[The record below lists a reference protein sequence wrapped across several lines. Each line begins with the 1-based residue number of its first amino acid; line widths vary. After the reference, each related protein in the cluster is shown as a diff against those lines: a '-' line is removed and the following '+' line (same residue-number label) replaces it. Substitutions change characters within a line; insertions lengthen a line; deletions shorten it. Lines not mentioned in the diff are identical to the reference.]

1 MAESAKQIRDVINY
15 IKVFK
20 NALAVIHIDDQIIDS
35 PLLPSLIHDIALI
48 HQAGLKVIVAP
59 GARKQIS
66 QILDGAKIE
75 WKIQNGSRVAPESA
89 MPLIKTAA
97 FDVANTIMNH
107 LSGENRTAV
116 IGNWVKARGKGVLA
130 GTDYGTAGQID
141 KLKID
146 AIRQTLDDGF
156 IPIFP
161 CIGWNDLGK
170 PYNISSAELAQQIA
184 AGLGAQK
191 LFYILPGPKI
201 SKEEFSLPDS
211 VHLNEDGNIPAMNL
225 SEAEEILRL
234 NEAASND
241 CGTEASP
248 KSAASADCGLEKN
261 CGAEERRAQILSL
274 LRLAMDA
281 CKQGVERVHILDGNV
296 DGILPC
302 EIFSGIG
309 SGTMVYNKGYGDLRP
324 MAAQDI
330 PSVLSLMN
338 PFVQKGILLE
348 RNAESLKGELDNY
361 IVYNVDGGIHAC
373 AALKVYQESGASS
386 QAEIC
391 AVAVD
396 PAYGNM
402 GVGPKLINC
411 LLDKARAQKIKSVFV
426 MTTQTADFF
435 EKLGFA
441 PDSIDSI
448 SPERKK
454 LWNPERGSKVYRKVL

>member
-1 MAESAKQIRDVINY
+1 MMENLSESAKQIRDVINY
-15 IKVFK
+15 IKIFK
-20 NALAVIHIDDQIIDS
+20 DALAVIHIDDQIIDS
-35 PLLPSLIHDIALI
+35 ALLPSLIHDIALI

-66 QILDGAKIE
+66 EILDGAKIE

-107 LSGENRTAV
+107 LAGENRTAV
-116 IGNWVKARGKGVLA
+116 IGNWVKARAKGVLD
-130 GTDYGTAGQID
+130 GTDYGTAGEID

-146 AIRQTLDDGF
+146 VIKQTLDDGF

-184 AGLGAQK
+184 CGLKAQK
-191 LFYILPGPKI
+191 LFYILPDPKI
-201 SKEEFSLPDS
+201 SKQEFSLPDT
-211 VHLNEDGNIPAMNL
+211 VHLSDDGNIPAMNL
-225 SEAEEILRL
+225 AEAEEILRM
-234 NEAASND
+234 NETA
-241 CGTEASP
+241 ASP
-248 KSAASADCGLEKN
+248 KSAASKN
-261 CGAEERRAQILSL
+261 EHRAQILSL
-274 LRLAMDA
+274 LSLAKDA
-281 CKQGVERVHILDGNV
+281 CKKGVDRVHILNGKV

-309 SGTMVYNKGYGDLRP
+309 SGTMVYNNGYGDLRA
-324 MAAQDI
+324 MQSQDI

-348 RNAESLKGELDNY
+348 RTAKQLKADLDNY
-361 IVYNVDGGIHAC
+361 IVYNVDEGIHAC
-373 AALKVYQESGASS
+373 AALKVYQESGALS

-402 GVGPKLINC
+402 GVGPKIVNY

-448 SPERKK
+448 PAERKK
-454 LWNPERGSKVYRKVL
+454 LWNPERGSKVYRISL

>member
-1 MAESAKQIRDVINY
+1 MENLSESAKQIRDVINY
-15 IKVFK
+15 IKIFK
-20 NALAVIHIDDQIIDS
+20 DALAVIHIDDQIIDS
-35 PLLPSLIHDIALI
+35 GLLPSLIHDIALI

-66 QILDGAKIE
+66 EILDGAKIE

-107 LSGENRTAV
+107 FAGENRTAV
-116 IGNWVKARGKGVLA
+116 IGNWVKARAKGVLD
-130 GTDYGTAGQID
+130 GTDYGTAGEID

-146 AIRQTLDDGF
+146 VIKQTLDDGF

-184 AGLGAQK
+184 CGLKAQK
-191 LFYILPGPKI
+191 LFYILPDPKI
-201 SKEEFSLPDS
+201 SKQEFSLPDT
-211 VHLNEDGNIPAMNL
+211 VHLSDDGNIPAMNL
-225 SEAEEILRL
+225 AETEEMLRMNGTEA
-234 NEAASND
+234 ND
-241 CGTEASP
+241 CGANEH
-248 KSAASADCGLEKN
+248 
-261 CGAEERRAQILSL
+261 RAQILSL
-274 LRLAMDA
+274 LDLAKDA
-281 CKQGVERVHILDGNV
+281 CKKGVARVHILNGKI

-309 SGTMVYNKGYGDLRP
+309 SGTMVYNNGYGDLRA
-324 MAAQDI
+324 MQSQDI

-348 RNAESLKGELDNY
+348 RTAKQLKADLDNY
-361 IVYNVDGGIHAC
+361 IVYNVDEGIHAC
-373 AALKVYQESGASS
+373 AALKVYQESGATK

-396 PAYGNM
+396 PSYGNM
-402 GVGPKLINC
+402 GVGPKLINY
-411 LLDKARAQKIKSVFV
+411 LLDKARAKGVKSVFV

-448 SPERKK
+448 PPERKK
-454 LWNPERGSKVYRKVL
+454 LWNPERGSKAYRKVL

>member
-1 MAESAKQIRDVINY
+1 MENLSESARRIRDVINY

-20 NALAVIHIDDQIIDS
+20 DALAVIHIDDQIIDS
-35 PLLPSLIHDIALI
+35 SILPSLIHDIALI

-59 GARKQIS
+59 GARKQINK
-66 QILDGAKIE
+66 ILDDAKIE
-75 WKIQNGSRVAPESA
+75 WKMQNGSRVAPESA

-97 FDVANTIMNH
+97 LDVANTIMNH
-107 LSGENRTAV
+107 LAGENRTAV
-116 IGNWVKARGKGVLA
+116 IGNWVKARGKGVVD
-130 GTDYGTAGQID
+130 GVDYGTAGEID

-146 AIRQTLDDGF
+146 VIKKTLDDGF

-170 PYNISSAELAQQIA
+170 PYNISSAQLAEQIA
-184 AGLGAQK
+184 SRLSAQK
-191 LFYILPGPKI
+191 LFYILPEPK
-201 SKEEFSLPDS
+201 FSRDDFALPDT
-211 VHLNEDGNIPAMNL
+211 VHLSDEGNIPAMNL
-225 SEAEEILRL
+225 AEAEEVLRMNSGTDA
-234 NEAASND
+234 NEH
-241 CGTEASP
+241 
-248 KSAASADCGLEKN
+248 
-261 CGAEERRAQILSL
+261 RAQILSL
-274 LRLAMDA
+274 LRLAKDA
-281 CKQGVERVHILDGNV
+281 CKKGVARVHILDGNL

-309 SGTMVYNKGYGDLRP
+309 SGTMVYNNGYGDLRA
-324 MAAQDI
+324 MQSEDI

-348 RNAESLKGELDNY
+348 RTEKQLRAELDNY

-373 AALKVYQESGASS
+373 AALKVYQESGAPS

-396 PAYGNM
+396 PSYGNM

-411 LLDKARAQKIKSVFV
+411 LLDKARAKGVKSVFV

-448 SPERKK
+448 PAERKA
-454 LWNPERGSKVYRKVL
+454 LWSPERGSKVYRVKL

>member
-1 MAESAKQIRDVINY
+1 MENLSESAKQIRDVINY
-15 IKVFK
+15 IKIFK

-35 PLLPSLIHDIALI
+35 GLLPSLIHDIALI

-66 QILDGAKIE
+66 EILDGAKIE
-75 WKIQNGSRVAPESA
+75 WKIQKGSRVAPESA

-107 LSGENRTAV
+107 LAGENRTAV
-116 IGNWVKARGKGVLA
+116 IGNWVKARAKGVLD
-130 GTDYGTAGQID
+130 GTDYGTAGEID

-146 AIRQTLDDGF
+146 VIKQTLDDGF

-184 AGLGAQK
+184 CGLKAQK
-191 LFYILPGPKI
+191 LFYILPDPKI
-201 SKEEFSLPDS
+201 SKNEFSLPDS
-211 VHLNEDGNIPAMNL
+211 VHLNGDGNIPAMNL
-225 SEAEEILRL
+225 AEAEEILRM
-234 NEAASND
+234 NGD
-241 CGTEASP
+241 CKTEAS
-248 KSAASADCGLEKN
+248 EH
-261 CGAEERRAQILSL
+261 RAQILSL
-274 LRLAMDA
+274 LRLAKDA
-281 CKQGVERVHILDGNV
+281 CKKGVDRVHILNGNV

-309 SGTMVYNKGYGDLRP
+309 SGTMVYNNGYGDLRAMQP
-324 MAAQDI
+324 QDI

-348 RNAESLKGELDNY
+348 RTAKQLKADLDSY
-361 IVYNVDGGIHAC
+361 IVYNVDEGIHAC

-402 GVGPKLINC
+402 GVGPKIVNY
-411 LLDKARAQKIKSVFV
+411 LLDKARAKKIKSVFV

-435 EKLGFA
+435 EKLGFK
-441 PDSIDSI
+441 PDSIDLI
-448 SPERKK
+448 PPERKK
-454 LWNPERGSKVYRKVL
+454 LWNPERGSKAYRIKL

>member
-1 MAESAKQIRDVINY
+1 MENLSESAKQIRDVINY
-15 IKVFK
+15 IKIFK
-20 NALAVIHIDDQIIDS
+20 DALAVIHIDDQIIDS
-35 PLLPSLIHDIALI
+35 ALLPSLIHDIALI

-66 QILDGAKIE
+66 EILDGAKIE

-107 LSGENRTAV
+107 LAGENRTAV
-116 IGNWVKARGKGVLA
+116 IGNWVKARAKGVLD
-130 GTDYGTAGQID
+130 GTDYGTAGEID

-146 AIRQTLDDGF
+146 VIKQTLDDGF

-184 AGLGAQK
+184 CGLKAQK
-191 LFYILPGPKI
+191 LFYILPDPKI
-201 SKEEFSLPDS
+201 SKNEFSLPDT
-211 VHLNEDGNIPAMNL
+211 VHLSDDGNIPAMNL
-225 SEAEEILRL
+225 AEAEEMLRM
-234 NEAASND
+234 NGVD
-241 CGTEASP
+241 CGGTAASP
-248 KSAASADCGLEKN
+248 KSAAPKN
-261 CGAEERRAQILSL
+261 EHRAQILSL
-274 LRLAMDA
+274 LSLAKDA
-281 CKQGVERVHILDGNV
+281 CKKGVARVHILNGKV

-309 SGTMVYNKGYGDLRP
+309 SGTMVYNNGYGDLRA
-324 MAAQDI
+324 MQSQDI

-348 RNAESLKGELDNY
+348 RTAKQLKADLDNY
-361 IVYNVDGGIHAC
+361 IVYNVDEGIHAC
-373 AALKVYQESGASS
+373 AALKVYQESGASA

-402 GVGPKLINC
+402 GVGPKLINY
-411 LLDKARAQKIKSVFV
+411 LLDKARAKGVKSVFV

-448 SPERKK
+448 PAERKK
-454 LWNPERGSKVYRKVL
+454 LWNPERGSKVYRISL

>member
-1 MAESAKQIRDVINY
+1 MENLSESAKQIRDVINY
-15 IKVFK
+15 IKIFK
-20 NALAVIHIDDQIIDS
+20 DALAVIHIDDQIIDS
-35 PLLPSLIHDIALI
+35 GLLPSLIHDIALI

-66 QILDGAKIE
+66 EILDGAKIE
-75 WKIQNGSRVAPESA
+75 WKIQKGSRVAPESA

-107 LSGENRTAV
+107 LAGENRTAV
-116 IGNWVKARGKGVLA
+116 IGNWVKARAKGVLD
-130 GTDYGTAGQID
+130 GTDYGTAGEID

-146 AIRQTLDDGF
+146 VIKQTLDDGF

-184 AGLGAQK
+184 CGLKAQK
-191 LFYILPGPKI
+191 LFYILPDPKI
-201 SKEEFSLPDS
+201 SKNEFSLPDS
-211 VHLNEDGNIPAMNL
+211 VHLSGEGNIPAMNL
-225 SEAEEILRL
+225 AEAEEILRM
-234 NEAASND
+234 NGD
-241 CGTEASP
+241 CGTEAN
-248 KSAASADCGLEKN
+248 EH
-261 CGAEERRAQILSL
+261 RAQILSL
-274 LRLAMDA
+274 LRLAKDA
-281 CKQGVERVHILDGNV
+281 CKKGVARVHILNGKV

-309 SGTMVYNKGYGDLRP
+309 SGTMVYNNGYGDLRAMQP
-324 MAAQDI
+324 QDI

-348 RNAESLKGELDNY
+348 RTAKQLKADLDNY
-361 IVYNVDGGIHAC
+361 IVYNVDEGIHAC

-402 GVGPKLINC
+402 GVGPKIVNY
-411 LLDKARAQKIKSVFV
+411 LLDKARAKGVKSVFV

-435 EKLGFA
+435 EKFGFA

-448 SPERKK
+448 PPERKK

>member
-1 MAESAKQIRDVINY
+1 MENLSESAKQIRDVINY
-15 IKVFK
+15 IKIFK
-20 NALAVIHIDDQIIDS
+20 DALAVIHIDDQIIDS

-66 QILDGAKIE
+66 EILDGAKIE

-107 LSGENRTAV
+107 LAGENRTAV
-116 IGNWVKARGKGVLA
+116 IGNWVKARAKGVLD
-130 GTDYGTAGQID
+130 GTDYGTAGEID

-146 AIRQTLDDGF
+146 VIKQTLDDGF

-184 AGLGAQK
+184 CGLKAQK
-191 LFYILPGPKI
+191 LFYILPDPKI
-201 SKEEFSLPDS
+201 SKNEFSLPDT
-211 VHLNEDGNIPAMNL
+211 VHLSDDGNIPAMNL
-225 SEAEEILRL
+225 AEAEEILRM
-234 NEAASND
+234 NGD
-241 CGTEASP
+241 CGTEAN
-248 KSAASADCGLEKN
+248 EH
-261 CGAEERRAQILSL
+261 RAQILSL
-274 LRLAMDA
+274 LSLAKDA
-281 CKQGVERVHILDGNV
+281 CKKGVARVHILNGKV

-309 SGTMVYNKGYGDLRP
+309 SGTMVYNNGYGDLRAMQP
-324 MAAQDI
+324 QDI

-348 RNAESLKGELDNY
+348 RTAKQLKADLDSY
-361 IVYNVDGGIHAC
+361 IVYNVDEGIHAC
-373 AALKVYQESGASS
+373 AALKVYQESGASA

-402 GVGPKLINC
+402 GVGPKIVNY

-448 SPERKK
+448 PSERKK
-454 LWNPERGSKVYRKVL
+454 LWNPERGSKVYRRAL

>member
-1 MAESAKQIRDVINY
+1 MENLSESAKQIRDVINY
-15 IKVFK
+15 IKIFK
-20 NALAVIHIDDQIIDS
+20 DALAVIHIDDQIIDS
-35 PLLPSLIHDIALI
+35 ALLPSLIHDIALI

-66 QILDGAKIE
+66 EILDGAKIE

-107 LSGENRTAV
+107 FAGENRTAV
-116 IGNWVKARGKGVLA
+116 IGNWVKARAKGVLD
-130 GTDYGTAGQID
+130 GTDYGTAGEID

-146 AIRQTLDDGF
+146 VIKQTLDDGF

-184 AGLGAQK
+184 CGLKAQK
-191 LFYILPGPKI
+191 LFYILPDPKI
-201 SKEEFSLPDS
+201 SKQEFSLPDT
-211 VHLNEDGNIPAMNL
+211 VHLSDDGNIPAMNL
-225 SEAEEILRL
+225 AEAEEMLRM
-234 NEAASND
+234 NGID
-241 CGTEASP
+241 CCGT
-248 KSAASADCGLEKN
+248 AANEH
-261 CGAEERRAQILSL
+261 RAQILSL
-274 LRLAMDA
+274 LSLAKDA
-281 CKQGVERVHILDGNV
+281 CKKGVDRVHILNGNV

-309 SGTMVYNKGYGDLRP
+309 SGTMVYNNGYGDLRA
-324 MAAQDI
+324 MQSQDI

-348 RNAESLKGELDNY
+348 RTAKQLKADLDNY
-361 IVYNVDGGIHAC
+361 IVYNVDEGIHAC
-373 AALKVYQESGASS
+373 AALKVYQESGASA

-402 GVGPKLINC
+402 GVGPKIVNY
-411 LLDKARAQKIKSVFV
+411 LLDKARAKGVKSVFV

-448 SPERKK
+448 PPERKK
-454 LWNPERGSKVYRKVL
+454 LWNPERGSKVYRKSLQA

>member
-1 MAESAKQIRDVINY
+1 MENLSESAKQIRDVINY
-15 IKVFK
+15 IKIFK
-20 NALAVIHIDDQIIDS
+20 DALAVIHIDDQIIDS
-35 PLLPSLIHDIALI
+35 ALLPSLIHDIALI

-66 QILDGAKIE
+66 EILDGAKIE
-75 WKIQNGSRVAPESA
+75 WKIQKGSRVAPEAA

-107 LSGENRTAV
+107 LAGENRTAV
-116 IGNWVKARGKGVLA
+116 IGNWVKARAKGVLD
-130 GTDYGTAGQID
+130 GTDYGTAGEID

-146 AIRQTLDDGF
+146 VIKQTLDDGF

-184 AGLGAQK
+184 CGLKAQK
-191 LFYILPGPKI
+191 LFYILPDPKI
-201 SKEEFSLPDS
+201 SKNEFSLPDS
-211 VHLNEDGNIPAMNL
+211 VHLSDDGNIPAMNL
-225 SEAEEILRL
+225 AEAEEILRMNCDCKTDA
-234 NEAASND
+234 NEH
-241 CGTEASP
+241 
-248 KSAASADCGLEKN
+248 
-261 CGAEERRAQILSL
+261 RAQILSL
-274 LRLAMDA
+274 LRLAKDA
-281 CKQGVERVHILDGNV
+281 CKKGVDRVHILNGNV

-309 SGTMVYNKGYGDLRP
+309 SGTMVYNNGYGDLRAMQP
-324 MAAQDI
+324 QDI

-348 RNAESLKGELDNY
+348 RTAKQLKADLDSY
-361 IVYNVDGGIHAC
+361 IVYNVDEGIHAC

-402 GVGPKLINC
+402 GVGPKIVNY
-411 LLDKARAQKIKSVFV
+411 LLDKARVQKIKSVFV

-448 SPERKK
+448 PPERKK
-454 LWNPERGSKVYRKVL
+454 LWNPERGSKAYRKVL

>member
-1 MAESAKQIRDVINY
+1 MENLSESAKQIRDVINY
-15 IKVFK
+15 IKIFK
-20 NALAVIHIDDQIIDS
+20 DALAVIHIDDQIIDS
-35 PLLPSLIHDIALI
+35 ALLPSLIHDIALI

-66 QILDGAKIE
+66 EILDGAKIE

-107 LSGENRTAV
+107 FAGENRTAV
-116 IGNWVKARGKGVLA
+116 IGNWVKARAKGVLD
-130 GTDYGTAGQID
+130 GTDYGTAGEID

-146 AIRQTLDDGF
+146 VIKQTLDDGF

-184 AGLGAQK
+184 CGLKAQK
-191 LFYILPGPKI
+191 LFYILPDPKI
-201 SKEEFSLPDS
+201 SKQEFSLPDT
-211 VHLNEDGNIPAMNL
+211 VHLSDDGNIPAMNL
-225 SEAEEILRL
+225 AEAEEMLRM
-234 NEAASND
+234 NGID
-241 CGTEASP
+241 CCGT
-248 KSAASADCGLEKN
+248 AANEH
-261 CGAEERRAQILSL
+261 RAQILSL
-274 LRLAMDA
+274 LSLAKDA
-281 CKQGVERVHILDGNV
+281 CKKGVDRVHILNGNV

-309 SGTMVYNKGYGDLRP
+309 SGTMVYNNGYGDLRA
-324 MAAQDI
+324 MQSQDI

-348 RNAESLKGELDNY
+348 RTAKQLKADLDNY
-361 IVYNVDGGIHAC
+361 IVYNVDEGIHAC
-373 AALKVYQESGASS
+373 AALKVYQESGASA

-402 GVGPKLINC
+402 GVGPKLINY
-411 LLDKARAQKIKSVFV
+411 LLDKACAKGVKSVFV

-448 SPERKK
+448 PPERKK
-454 LWNPERGSKVYRKVL
+454 LWNPERGSKVYRISL

>member
-1 MAESAKQIRDVINY
+1 MMENLSESAKQIRDVINY
-15 IKVFK
+15 IKIFK
-20 NALAVIHIDDQIIDS
+20 DALAVIHIDDQIIDS

-66 QILDGAKIE
+66 EILDGAKIE

-107 LSGENRTAV
+107 LAGENRTAV
-116 IGNWVKARGKGVLA
+116 IGNWVKARAKGVLD
-130 GTDYGTAGQID
+130 GTDYGTAGEID

-146 AIRQTLDDGF
+146 VIKQTLDDGF

-184 AGLGAQK
+184 CGLKAQK
-191 LFYILPGPKI
+191 LFYILPDPKI
-201 SKEEFSLPDS
+201 SKQEFSLPDT
-211 VHLNEDGNIPAMNL
+211 VHLSDDGNIPAMNL
-225 SEAEEILRL
+225 AEAEEILRM
-234 NEAASND
+234 NGVD
-241 CGTEASP
+241 CGGTAASP
-248 KSAASADCGLEKN
+248 KSAAPKN
-261 CGAEERRAQILSL
+261 EHRAQILSL
-274 LRLAMDA
+274 LSLAKDA
-281 CKQGVERVHILDGNV
+281 CKKGVARVHILNGKV

-309 SGTMVYNKGYGDLRP
+309 SGTMVYNNGYGDLRA
-324 MAAQDI
+324 MQSQDI

-348 RNAESLKGELDNY
+348 RTAKQLKADLASY
-361 IVYNVDGGIHAC
+361 IVYNVDEGIHAC

-386 QAEIC
+386 EATQAEIC

-402 GVGPKLINC
+402 GVGPKLINY
-411 LLDKARAQKIKSVFV
+411 LLDKARAKGVKSVFV

-448 SPERKK
+448 PPERKK
-454 LWNPERGSKVYRKVL
+454 LWNPERGSKVYRISL

>member
-130 GTDYGTAGQID
+130 GIDYGTAGQID

-201 SKEEFSLPDS
+201 SKEEFLLPES
-211 VHLNEDGNIPAMNL
+211 VHLNGDGNIPAMNL

-241 CGTEASP
+241 CGTEAS
-248 KSAASADCGLEKN
+248 EH
-261 CGAEERRAQILSL
+261 RAQILSL
-274 LRLAMDA
+274 LRLAKDA
-281 CKQGVERVHILDGNV
+281 CKKGVERVHILNGKV

-348 RNAESLKGELDNY
+348 RNAESLKAELDNY

-448 SPERKK
+448 PRERKK

>member
-1 MAESAKQIRDVINY
+1 MENLSESAKQIRDVINY
-15 IKVFK
+15 IKIFK
-20 NALAVIHIDDQIIDS
+20 DALAVIHIDDQIIDS

-66 QILDGAKIE
+66 EILDGAKIE

-107 LSGENRTAV
+107 FAGENRTAV
-116 IGNWVKARGKGVLA
+116 IGNWVKARAKGVLD
-130 GTDYGTAGQID
+130 GTDYGTAGEID

-146 AIRQTLDDGF
+146 VIKQTLDDGF

-184 AGLGAQK
+184 CGLKAQK
-191 LFYILPGPKI
+191 LFYILPDPKI
-201 SKEEFSLPDS
+201 SKQEFSLPDT
-211 VHLNEDGNIPAMNL
+211 VHLSDDGNIPAMNL
-225 SEAEEILRL
+225 AEAEEMLRM
-234 NEAASND
+234 NGVD
-241 CGTEASP
+241 CGGTAASP
-248 KSAASADCGLEKN
+248 KSAAPKN
-261 CGAEERRAQILSL
+261 EHRAQILSL
-274 LRLAMDA
+274 LRLAKDA
-281 CKQGVERVHILDGNV
+281 CKKGVDRVHILNGNV

-309 SGTMVYNKGYGDLRP
+309 SGTMVYNNGYGDLRA
-324 MAAQDI
+324 MQSQDI

-348 RNAESLKGELDNY
+348 RTAKQLKADLDNY
-361 IVYNVDGGIHAC
+361 IVYNVDEGIHAC
-373 AALKVYQESGASS
+373 AALKVYQESGASA

-402 GVGPKLINC
+402 GVGPKLINY
-411 LLDKARAQKIKSVFV
+411 LLDKARAKCVKSVFV

-448 SPERKK
+448 PPERKK
-454 LWNPERGSKVYRKVL
+454 LWNPERGSKVYRISL

>member
-1 MAESAKQIRDVINY
+1 MENLSESAKQIRDVINY
-15 IKVFK
+15 IKIFK
-20 NALAVIHIDDQIIDS
+20 DALAVIHIDDQIIDS

-66 QILDGAKIE
+66 EILDGAKIE

-97 FDVANTIMNH
+97 FDVANTIMH
-107 LSGENRTAV
+107 HFAGENRTAV
-116 IGNWVKARGKGVLA
+116 IGNWVKARAQGVLD
-130 GTDYGTAGQID
+130 GTDYGTAGEID
-141 KLKID
+141 KLKIEV
-146 AIRQTLDDGF
+146 IKQTLDDGF

-184 AGLGAQK
+184 CGLKAQK
-191 LFYILPGPKI
+191 LFYILPDPKI
-201 SKEEFSLPDS
+201 SKQEFSLPDT
-211 VHLNEDGNIPAMNL
+211 VHLSDDGNIPAMNL
-225 SEAEEILRL
+225 AEAEEMLRM
-234 NEAASND
+234 NGVD
-241 CGTEASP
+241 CGGTAASP
-248 KSAASADCGLEKN
+248 KSAAPKN
-261 CGAEERRAQILSL
+261 EHRAQILSL
-274 LRLAMDA
+274 LSLAKDA
-281 CKQGVERVHILDGNV
+281 CKKGVARVHILNGKV

-309 SGTMVYNKGYGDLRP
+309 SGTMVYNNGYGDLRA
-324 MAAQDI
+324 MQSQDI

-348 RNAESLKGELDNY
+348 RTAKQLKADLDNY
-361 IVYNVDGGIHAC
+361 IVYNVDEGIHAC
-373 AALKVYQESGASS
+373 AALKVYQESGASA

-402 GVGPKLINC
+402 GVGPKLINY
-411 LLDKARAQKIKSVFV
+411 LLDKARAKGVKSVFV

-448 SPERKK
+448 PPERKK
-454 LWNPERGSKVYRKVL
+454 LWNPERGSKVYRISL

>member
-1 MAESAKQIRDVINY
+1 MENLAESAKQIRDVINY
-15 IKVFK
+15 IKIFK
-20 NALAVIHIDDQIIDS
+20 DALAVIHIDDQIIDS

-59 GARKQIS
+59 GARKQINE
-66 QILDGAKIE
+66 ILNGAKIE

-107 LSGENRTAV
+107 LAGENRTAV
-116 IGNWVKARGKGVLA
+116 IGNWVKARAKGVVGGL
-130 GTDYGTAGQID
+130 DYGTAGEID

-146 AIRQTLDDGF
+146 VIEQTLNDGF

-184 AGLGAQK
+184 CGLNAQK
-191 LFYILPGPKI
+191 LFYILPDPKI
-201 SKEEFSLPDS
+201 TKQEFSLPDT
-211 VHLNEDGNIPAMNL
+211 VHLSDDGNIPAMNL
-225 SEAEEILRL
+225 AEAEEILRM
-234 NEAASND
+234 NGY
-241 CGTEASP
+241 CGTEASA
-248 KSAASADCGLEKN
+248 K
-261 CGAEERRAQILSL
+261 GAVQANERRAQILSL
-274 LRLAMDA
+274 LRLAKDA
-281 CKQGVERVHILDGNV
+281 CKKGVARVHILNGNV

-309 SGTMVYNKGYGDLRP
+309 SGTMVYNNGYGDLRA
-324 MAAQDI
+324 MQSQDI

-348 RNAESLKGELDNY
+348 RAAKQLKADLDSY
-361 IVYNVDGGIHAC
+361 IVYNVDEGIHAC
-373 AALKVYQESGASS
+373 AALKVYQESGAPT

-402 GVGPKLINC
+402 GVGPKLINY

-448 SPERKK
+448 PAERKA
-454 LWNPERGSKVYRKVL
+454 LWSPERGSKVYRVKL

>member
-1 MAESAKQIRDVINY
+1 MENLSESAKQIRDVINY
-15 IKVFK
+15 IKIFK
-20 NALAVIHIDDQIIDS
+20 DALAVIHIDDQIIDS
-35 PLLPSLIHDIALI
+35 GLLPSLIHDIALI

-66 QILDGAKIE
+66 EILDGAKIE
-75 WKIQNGSRVAPESA
+75 WKIQKGSRVAPESA

-107 LSGENRTAV
+107 LAGENRTAV
-116 IGNWVKARGKGVLA
+116 IGNWVKARAKGVLD
-130 GTDYGTAGQID
+130 GTDYGTAGEID

-146 AIRQTLDDGF
+146 VIKQTLDDGF

-184 AGLGAQK
+184 CGLKAQK
-191 LFYILPGPKI
+191 LFYILPDPKI
-201 SKEEFSLPDS
+201 SKQEFSLPDT
-211 VHLNEDGNIPAMNL
+211 VHLSDDGNIPAMNL
-225 SEAEEILRL
+225 AEAEEILCM
-234 NEAASND
+234 NGD

-248 KSAASADCGLEKN
+248 KSAAPKN
-261 CGAEERRAQILSL
+261 EHRAQILSL
-274 LRLAMDA
+274 LSLAKDA
-281 CKQGVERVHILDGNV
+281 CKKGVARVHILNGKV

-309 SGTMVYNKGYGDLRP
+309 SGTMVYNNGYGDLRV
-324 MAAQDI
+324 MQSQDI

-348 RNAESLKGELDNY
+348 RTAKQLKADLDNY
-361 IVYNVDGGIHAC
+361 IVYNVDEGIHAC
-373 AALKVYQESGASS
+373 AALKVYQESGALV

-402 GVGPKLINC
+402 GVGPKLINY
-411 LLDKARAQKIKSVFV
+411 LLDKARAKGVKSVFV

-448 SPERKK
+448 PPERKK
-454 LWNPERGSKVYRKVL
+454 LWNPERGSKVYRISL

>member
-1 MAESAKQIRDVINY
+1 
-15 IKVFK
+15 
-20 NALAVIHIDDQIIDS
+20 
-35 PLLPSLIHDIALI
+35 
-48 HQAGLKVIVAP
+48 
-59 GARKQIS
+59 
-66 QILDGAKIE
+66 
-75 WKIQNGSRVAPESA
+75 

-107 LSGENRTAV
+107 LAGENRTAV
-116 IGNWVKARGKGVLA
+116 IGNWVKARAKGVLD
-130 GTDYGTAGQID
+130 GTDYGTAGEID

-146 AIRQTLDDGF
+146 VIKQTLDDGF

-184 AGLGAQK
+184 CGLKAQK
-191 LFYILPGPKI
+191 LFYILPDPKI
-201 SKEEFSLPDS
+201 SKNEFSLPDS
-211 VHLNEDGNIPAMNL
+211 VHLSGDGNIPAMNL
-225 SEAEEILRL
+225 AEAEEILRM
-234 NEAASND
+234 NGDCKTDAS
-241 CGTEASP
+241 EH
-248 KSAASADCGLEKN
+248 
-261 CGAEERRAQILSL
+261 RAQILSL
-274 LRLAMDA
+274 LRLAKDA
-281 CKQGVERVHILDGNV
+281 CKKGVDRVHILNGNV

-309 SGTMVYNKGYGDLRP
+309 SGTMVYNNGYGDLRAMQP
-324 MAAQDI
+324 QDI

-348 RNAESLKGELDNY
+348 RTAKQLKADLDSY
-361 IVYNVDGGIHAC
+361 IVYNVDEGIHAC

-386 QAEIC
+386 EATQAEIC

-402 GVGPKLINC
+402 GVGPKIVNY

-448 SPERKK
+448 PPERKK
-454 LWNPERGSKVYRKVL
+454 LWNPERGSKVYRMKF

>member
-1 MAESAKQIRDVINY
+1 MENLSESARRIRDVINY

-20 NALAVIHIDDQIIDS
+20 DALAVIHIDDQIIDS
-35 PLLPSLIHDIALI
+35 PILPSLIHDISLI

-59 GARKQIS
+59 GARKQINK
-66 QILDGAKIE
+66 ILDDAKIE

-97 FDVANTIMNH
+97 LDVANTIMNH
-107 LSGENRTAV
+107 LAGENRTAV
-116 IGNWVKARGKGVLA
+116 IGNWVKARGKGVVDGL
-130 GTDYGTAGQID
+130 DYGTAGEID

-146 AIRQTLDDGF
+146 VIKQTLDDGF

-170 PYNISSAELAQQIA
+170 PYNISSAQLAEQIA
-184 AGLGAQK
+184 SRLCAQK
-191 LFYILPGPKI
+191 LFYILPDPKI
-201 SKEEFSLPDS
+201 SRADFALPDT
-211 VHLNEDGNIPAMNL
+211 VHLSDDGNIPAMTL
-225 SEAEEILRL
+225 MEAQEILRL
-234 NEAASND
+234 NSAE
-241 CGTEASP
+241 GTNSQNQNVARLLP
-248 KSAASADCGLEKN
+248 LLE
-261 CGAEERRAQILSL
+261 
-274 LRLAMDA
+274 LAKTA
-281 CKQGVERVHILDGNV
+281 CKNGVQRVHILDGNL

-309 SGTMVYNKGYGDLRP
+309 SGTMVYNNGYGDLRA
-324 MAAQDI
+324 MQSEDI

-338 PFVQKGILLE
+338 PFVQKGILLARTE
-348 RNAESLKGELDNY
+348 KQLKAELDNY

-373 AALKVYQESGASS
+373 AALKVYQESGAQS

-396 PAYGNM
+396 PSYGNM
-402 GVGPKLINC
+402 GVGPKLINY
-411 LLDKARAQKIKSVFV
+411 LLDKARAQKIASVFV

-441 PDSIDSI
+441 PDSIESI
-448 SPERKK
+448 PAERKA
-454 LWNPERGSKVYRKVL
+454 LWSPERGSKVYRVKL

>member
-1 MAESAKQIRDVINY
+1 MKMMENLSESAKQIRDVINY
-15 IKVFK
+15 IKIFK
-20 NALAVIHIDDQIIDS
+20 DALAVIHIDDQIIDS

-66 QILDGAKIE
+66 EILDGAKIE

-107 LSGENRTAV
+107 LAGENRTAV
-116 IGNWVKARGKGVLA
+116 IGNWVKARAKGVLD
-130 GTDYGTAGQID
+130 GTDYGTAGEID

-146 AIRQTLDDGF
+146 VIKQTLDDGF

-184 AGLGAQK
+184 CGLKAQK
-191 LFYILPGPKI
+191 LFYILPDPKI
-201 SKEEFSLPDS
+201 SKQEFSLPDT
-211 VHLNEDGNIPAMNL
+211 VHLSDDGNIPAMNL
-225 SEAEEILRL
+225 AEAEEILRM
-234 NEAASND
+234 NGVD
-241 CGTEASP
+241 CGGTAASP
-248 KSAASADCGLEKN
+248 KSAAPKN
-261 CGAEERRAQILSL
+261 EHRAQILSL
-274 LRLAMDA
+274 LSLAKDA
-281 CKQGVERVHILDGNV
+281 CKKGVARVHILNGKV

-309 SGTMVYNKGYGDLRP
+309 SGTMVYNNGYGDLRA
-324 MAAQDI
+324 MQSQDI

-348 RNAESLKGELDNY
+348 RTAKQLKADLASY
-361 IVYNVDGGIHAC
+361 IVYNVDEGIHAC

-386 QAEIC
+386 EATQAEIC

-402 GVGPKLINC
+402 GVGPKLINY
-411 LLDKARAQKIKSVFV
+411 LLDKARAKGVKSVFV

-448 SPERKK
+448 PPERKK
-454 LWNPERGSKVYRKVL
+454 LWNPERGSKVYRISL

>member
-1 MAESAKQIRDVINY
+1 MENLSESAKQIRDVINY
-15 IKVFK
+15 IKIFK
-20 NALAVIHIDDQIIDS
+20 DALAVIHIDDQIIDS
-35 PLLPSLIHDIALI
+35 GLLPSLIHDIALI

-66 QILDGAKIE
+66 EILDGAKIE
-75 WKIQNGSRVAPESA
+75 WKIQKGSRVAPESA

-107 LSGENRTAV
+107 LAGENRTAV
-116 IGNWVKARGKGVLA
+116 IGNWVKARAKGVLD
-130 GTDYGTAGQID
+130 GTDYGTAGEID

-146 AIRQTLDDGF
+146 VIKQTLDDGF

-184 AGLGAQK
+184 CGLKAQK
-191 LFYILPGPKI
+191 LFYILPDPKI
-201 SKEEFSLPDS
+201 SKNEFSLPDS
-211 VHLNEDGNIPAMNL
+211 VHLSGDGNIPAMNL
-225 SEAEEILRL
+225 AEAEEMLRM
-234 NEAASND
+234 NGVD
-241 CGTEASP
+241 CGGTAASP
-248 KSAASADCGLEKN
+248 KNAAPKN
-261 CGAEERRAQILSL
+261 EHRAQILSL
-274 LRLAMDA
+274 LSLAKDA
-281 CKQGVERVHILDGNV
+281 CKKGVARVHILNGKV

-309 SGTMVYNKGYGDLRP
+309 SGTMVYNNGYGDLRAMQP
-324 MAAQDI
+324 QDI

-348 RNAESLKGELDNY
+348 RTAKQLKADLDSY
-361 IVYNVDGGIHAC
+361 IVYNVDEGIHAC

-402 GVGPKLINC
+402 GVGPKIVNY
-411 LLDKARAQKIKSVFV
+411 LLDRARAKKIKSVFV

-448 SPERKK
+448 PAERKK
-454 LWNPERGSKVYRKVL
+454 LWNPERGSKVYRIKF

>member
-1 MAESAKQIRDVINY
+1 MENLSESAKQIRDVINY
-15 IKVFK
+15 IKIFK
-20 NALAVIHIDDQIIDS
+20 DALAVIHIDDQIIDS
-35 PLLPSLIHDIALI
+35 GLLPSLIHDIALI

-66 QILDGAKIE
+66 EILDGAKIE

-107 LSGENRTAV
+107 LAGENRTAV
-116 IGNWVKARGKGVLA
+116 IGNWVKARAKGVLD
-130 GTDYGTAGQID
+130 GTDYGTAGEID

-146 AIRQTLDDGF
+146 VIKQTLDDGF

-184 AGLGAQK
+184 CGLKAQK
-191 LFYILPGPKI
+191 LFYILPDPKI
-201 SKEEFSLPDS
+201 SKNEFSLPDT
-211 VHLNEDGNIPAMNL
+211 VHLSDDGNIPAMNL
-225 SEAEEILRL
+225 AEAEEMLRM
-234 NEAASND
+234 NGVD
-241 CGTEASP
+241 CGGTAASP
-248 KSAASADCGLEKN
+248 KSEAPKN
-261 CGAEERRAQILSL
+261 EHRAQILSL
-274 LRLAMDA
+274 LSLAKDA
-281 CKQGVERVHILDGNV
+281 CKKGVARVHILNGKV

-309 SGTMVYNKGYGDLRP
+309 SGTMVYNNGYGDLRA
-324 MAAQDI
+324 MQSQDI

-348 RNAESLKGELDNY
+348 RTAKQLKADLDSY
-361 IVYNVDGGIHAC
+361 IVYNVDEGIHAC

-402 GVGPKLINC
+402 GVGPKIVNY
-411 LLDKARAQKIKSVFV
+411 LLDKACAQKIKSVFV

-448 SPERKK
+448 PPERKK

>member
-1 MAESAKQIRDVINY
+1 MENLSESAKQIRDVINY
-15 IKVFK
+15 IKIFK
-20 NALAVIHIDDQIIDS
+20 DALAVIHIDDQIIDS
-35 PLLPSLIHDIALI
+35 GLLPSLIHDIALI

-66 QILDGAKIE
+66 EILDGAKIE

-107 LSGENRTAV
+107 LAGENRTAV
-116 IGNWVKARGKGVLA
+116 IGNWVKARAKGVLD
-130 GTDYGTAGQID
+130 GTDYGTAGEID

-146 AIRQTLDDGF
+146 VIKQTLDDGF

-184 AGLGAQK
+184 CGLKAQK
-191 LFYILPGPKI
+191 LFYILPDPKI
-201 SKEEFSLPDS
+201 SKNEFSLPDS
-211 VHLNEDGNIPAMNL
+211 VHLSGDGNIPAMNL
-225 SEAEEILRL
+225 AEAEEILRM
-234 NEAASND
+234 NCDCKTDAS
-241 CGTEASP
+241 EH
-248 KSAASADCGLEKN
+248 
-261 CGAEERRAQILSL
+261 RAQILSL
-274 LRLAMDA
+274 LSLAKDA
-281 CKQGVERVHILDGNV
+281 CKKGVARVHILNGKV

-309 SGTMVYNKGYGDLRP
+309 SGTMVYNNGYGDLRA
-324 MAAQDI
+324 MQSQDI

-348 RNAESLKGELDNY
+348 RTAKQLKADLDNY
-361 IVYNVDGGIHAC
+361 IVYNVDEGIHAC
-373 AALKVYQESGASS
+373 AALKVYQESGASA

-402 GVGPKLINC
+402 GVGPKIVNY
-411 LLDKARAQKIKSVFV
+411 LLDKARAKGVKSVFV

-448 SPERKK
+448 PPERKK
-454 LWNPERGSKVYRKVL
+454 LWNPERGSKVYRISL

>member
-1 MAESAKQIRDVINY
+1 MENLSESAKQIRDVINY
-15 IKVFK
+15 IKIFK
-20 NALAVIHIDDQIIDS
+20 DALAVIHIDDQIIDS
-35 PLLPSLIHDIALI
+35 GLLPSLIHDIALI

-66 QILDGAKIE
+66 EILDGAKIE
-75 WKIQNGSRVAPESA
+75 WKIQKGSRVAPESA

-107 LSGENRTAV
+107 LAGENRTAV
-116 IGNWVKARGKGVLA
+116 IGNWVKARAKGVLD
-130 GTDYGTAGQID
+130 GTDYGTAGEID

-146 AIRQTLDDGF
+146 VIKQTLDDGF

-184 AGLGAQK
+184 CGLKAQK
-191 LFYILPGPKI
+191 LFYILPDPKI
-201 SKEEFSLPDS
+201 SKQEFSLPDT
-211 VHLNEDGNIPAMNL
+211 VHLSDDGNIPAMNL
-225 SEAEEILRL
+225 AEAEEMLRM
-234 NEAASND
+234 NGVD
-241 CGTEASP
+241 CGGTAASP
-248 KSAASADCGLEKN
+248 KSAAPKN
-261 CGAEERRAQILSL
+261 EHRAQILSL
-274 LRLAMDA
+274 LSLAKDA
-281 CKQGVERVHILDGNV
+281 CKKGVARVHILNGKV

-309 SGTMVYNKGYGDLRP
+309 SGTMVYNNGYGDLRA
-324 MAAQDI
+324 MQSQDI

-348 RNAESLKGELDNY
+348 RTAKQLKADLDNY
-361 IVYNVDGGIHAC
+361 IVYNVDEGIHAC
-373 AALKVYQESGASS
+373 AALKVYQESGALA

-402 GVGPKLINC
+402 GVGPKLINY
-411 LLDKARAQKIKSVFV
+411 LLDKARVKGVKSVFV

-448 SPERKK
+448 PPERKK
-454 LWNPERGSKVYRKVL
+454 LWNLERGSKVYRISL

>member
-1 MAESAKQIRDVINY
+1 MENLSESAKQIRDVINY
-15 IKVFK
+15 IKIFK
-20 NALAVIHIDDQIIDS
+20 DALAVIHIDDQIIDS
-35 PLLPSLIHDIALI
+35 GLLPSLIHDIALI

-66 QILDGAKIE
+66 ETLDGAKIE
-75 WKIQNGSRVAPESA
+75 WQIKDGSRVAPESA

-107 LSGENRTAV
+107 FAGENRTAV
-116 IGNWVKARGKGVLA
+116 IGNWVKARAKGVLD
-130 GTDYGTAGQID
+130 GTDYGTAGEID

-146 AIRQTLDDGF
+146 VIKQTLDDGF

-161 CIGWNDLGK
+161 CIGWKDLGN

-184 AGLGAQK
+184 CGLKAQK
-191 LFYILPGPKI
+191 LFYILPDPKI
-201 SKEEFSLPDS
+201 SKQEFSLPDT
-211 VHLNEDGNIPAMNL
+211 VHLSDDGNIPAMNL
-225 SEAEEILRL
+225 AEAEEILRI
-234 NEAASND
+234 NGDCKTDAS
-241 CGTEASP
+241 EH
-248 KSAASADCGLEKN
+248 
-261 CGAEERRAQILSL
+261 RAQILSL
-274 LRLAMDA
+274 LSLAKDA
-281 CKQGVERVHILDGNV
+281 CKKGVDRVHILNGNV

-309 SGTMVYNKGYGDLRP
+309 SGTMVYNNGYGDLRA
-324 MAAQDI
+324 MQAQDI
-330 PSVLSLMN
+330 PSALSLMN
-338 PFVQKGILLE
+338 PFVQKGILLARTE
-348 RNAESLKGELDNY
+348 KQLRAELDNY

-373 AALKVYQESGASS
+373 AALKVYQKSGAPS

-396 PAYGNM
+396 PSYGNM
-402 GVGPKLINC
+402 GVGPKLINY
-411 LLDKARAQKIKSVFV
+411 LLDKARAQKIPSVFV

-448 SPERKK
+448 PAERKA
-454 LWNPERGSKVYRKVL
+454 LWSPERGSKVYRVKL

>member
-1 MAESAKQIRDVINY
+1 MENLSESAKQIRDVINY
-15 IKVFK
+15 IKIFK
-20 NALAVIHIDDQIIDS
+20 DALAVIHIDDQIIDS
-35 PLLPSLIHDIALI
+35 ALLPSLIHDIALI

-66 QILDGAKIE
+66 EILDGAKIE

-107 LSGENRTAV
+107 LAGENRTAV
-116 IGNWVKARGKGVLA
+116 IGNWVKARAKGVLD
-130 GTDYGTAGQID
+130 GTDYGTAGEID

-146 AIRQTLDDGF
+146 VIKQTLDDGF

-184 AGLGAQK
+184 CGLKAQK
-191 LFYILPGPKI
+191 LFYILPDPKI
-201 SKEEFSLPDS
+201 SKNEFSLPDT
-211 VHLNEDGNIPAMNL
+211 VHLSDDGNIPAMNL
-225 SEAEEILRL
+225 AEAEEMLRM
-234 NEAASND
+234 NGVD
-241 CGTEASP
+241 CGGTAASP
-248 KSAASADCGLEKN
+248 KSAAPKN
-261 CGAEERRAQILSL
+261 EHRAQILSL
-274 LRLAMDA
+274 LSLAKDA
-281 CKQGVERVHILDGNV
+281 CKKGVARVHILNGKV

-309 SGTMVYNKGYGDLRP
+309 SGTMVYNNGYGDLRA
-324 MAAQDI
+324 MQSQDI

-348 RNAESLKGELDNY
+348 RTAKQLKADLDNY
-361 IVYNVDGGIHAC
+361 IVYNVDEGIHAC
-373 AALKVYQESGASS
+373 AALKVYQESGASA

-402 GVGPKLINC
+402 GVGPKLINY
-411 LLDKARAQKIKSVFV
+411 LLDKARAKGVKSVFV

-448 SPERKK
+448 PPERKK
-454 LWNPERGSKVYRKVL
+454 LWNPERGSKVYRISL

>member
-1 MAESAKQIRDVINY
+1 MENLSESAKQIRDVINY
-15 IKVFK
+15 IKIFK
-20 NALAVIHIDDQIIDS
+20 DALAVIHIDDQIIDS
-35 PLLPSLIHDIALI
+35 ALLPSLIHDIALI

-66 QILDGAKIE
+66 EILDGAKIE
-75 WKIQNGSRVAPESA
+75 WKIQKGSRVAPESA

-107 LSGENRTAV
+107 LAGENRTAV
-116 IGNWVKARGKGVLA
+116 IGNWVKARAKGVLD
-130 GTDYGTAGQID
+130 GTDYGTAGEID

-146 AIRQTLDDGF
+146 VIKQTLDDGF

-170 PYNISSAELAQQIA
+170 PYNISSTELAQQIA
-184 AGLGAQK
+184 CGLKAQK
-191 LFYILPGPKI
+191 LFYILPDPKI
-201 SKEEFSLPDS
+201 SKNEFSLPDS
-211 VHLNEDGNIPAMNL
+211 VHLNGDGNIPAMNL
-225 SEAEEILRL
+225 AEAEEILRM
-234 NEAASND
+234 NGD
-241 CGTEASP
+241 CGTDAS
-248 KSAASADCGLEKN
+248 EH
-261 CGAEERRAQILSL
+261 RAQILSL
-274 LRLAMDA
+274 LRLAKDA
-281 CKQGVERVHILDGNV
+281 CKKGVDRVHILNGNV

-309 SGTMVYNKGYGDLRP
+309 SGTMVYNNGYGDLRAMQP
-324 MAAQDI
+324 QDI

-348 RNAESLKGELDNY
+348 RTAKQLKADLDSY
-361 IVYNVDGGIHAC
+361 IVYNVDEGIHAC
-373 AALKVYQESGASS
+373 AALKVYHESGASS

-402 GVGPKLINC
+402 GVGPKIVNY

-448 SPERKK
+448 PPERKK
-454 LWNPERGSKVYRKVL
+454 LWSPERGSKVYRIKL

>member
-1 MAESAKQIRDVINY
+1 MENLSESAKQIRDVINY
-15 IKVFK
+15 IKIFK
-20 NALAVIHIDDQIIDS
+20 DALAVIHIDDQIIDS
-35 PLLPSLIHDIALI
+35 GLLPSLIHDIALI

-66 QILDGAKIE
+66 EILDGAKIE
-75 WKIQNGSRVAPESA
+75 WKIQKGSRVAPESA

-107 LSGENRTAV
+107 LAGENRTAV
-116 IGNWVKARGKGVLA
+116 IGNWVKARAKGVLD
-130 GTDYGTAGQID
+130 GTDYGTAGEID

-146 AIRQTLDDGF
+146 VIKQTLDDGF

-184 AGLGAQK
+184 CGLKAQK
-191 LFYILPGPKI
+191 LFYILPDPKI
-201 SKEEFSLPDS
+201 SKNEFSLPDT
-211 VHLNEDGNIPAMNL
+211 VHLSDDGNIPAMNL
-225 SEAEEILRL
+225 AEAEEILRM
-234 NEAASND
+234 NGD
-241 CGTEASP
+241 CKTEAN
-248 KSAASADCGLEKN
+248 EH
-261 CGAEERRAQILSL
+261 RAQILSL
-274 LRLAMDA
+274 LRLAKDA
-281 CKQGVERVHILDGNV
+281 CKKGVDRVHILNGNV

-309 SGTMVYNKGYGDLRP
+309 SGTMVYNNGYGDLRAMQP
-324 MAAQDI
+324 QDI

-348 RNAESLKGELDNY
+348 RTAKQLKADLDSY
-361 IVYNVDGGIHAC
+361 IVYNVDEGIHAC
-373 AALKVYQESGASS
+373 AALKVYQESGALA

-402 GVGPKLINC
+402 GVGPKLINY
-411 LLDKARAQKIKSVFV
+411 LLDKARAKKIKSVFV

-448 SPERKK
+448 PPERKK
-454 LWNPERGSKVYRKVL
+454 LWNPERGSKVYRISL

>member
-1 MAESAKQIRDVINY
+1 MENLSESAKQIRDVINY
-15 IKVFK
+15 IKIFK
-20 NALAVIHIDDQIIDS
+20 DALAVIHIDDQIIDS
-35 PLLPSLIHDIALI
+35 GLLPSLIHDIALI

-66 QILDGAKIE
+66 EILDGAKIE

-107 LSGENRTAV
+107 LAGENRTAV
-116 IGNWVKARGKGVLA
+116 IGNWVKARAKGVLD
-130 GTDYGTAGQID
+130 GTDYGTAGEID

-146 AIRQTLDDGF
+146 VIKQTLDDGF

-184 AGLGAQK
+184 CGLKAQK
-191 LFYILPGPKI
+191 LFYILPDPKI
-201 SKEEFSLPDS
+201 SKNEFSLPDS
-211 VHLNEDGNIPAMNL
+211 VHLSGEGNIPAMNL
-225 SEAEEILRL
+225 AEAEEILRM
-234 NEAASND
+234 NGD
-241 CGTEASP
+241 CGTEAN
-248 KSAASADCGLEKN
+248 EH
-261 CGAEERRAQILSL
+261 RAQILSL
-274 LRLAMDA
+274 LRLAKDA
-281 CKQGVERVHILDGNV
+281 CKKGVARVHILNGKV

-309 SGTMVYNKGYGDLRP
+309 SGTMVYNNGYGDLRAMQP
-324 MAAQDI
+324 QDI

-348 RNAESLKGELDNY
+348 RTAKQLKADLDNY
-361 IVYNVDGGIHAC
+361 IVYNVDEGIHAC

-402 GVGPKLINC
+402 GVGPKIVNY
-411 LLDKARAQKIKSVFV
+411 LLDKARAKGVKSVFV

-435 EKLGFA
+435 EKFGFA

-448 SPERKK
+448 PPERKK

>member
-1 MAESAKQIRDVINY
+1 MENLSESAKQIRDVINY
-15 IKVFK
+15 IKIFK
-20 NALAVIHIDDQIIDS
+20 DALAVIHIDDQIIDS

-66 QILDGAKIE
+66 EILDGAKIE

-107 LSGENRTAV
+107 FAGENRTAV
-116 IGNWVKARGKGVLA
+116 IGNWVKARAKGVLD
-130 GTDYGTAGQID
+130 GTDYGTAGEID

-146 AIRQTLDDGF
+146 VIKQTLDDGF

-184 AGLGAQK
+184 CGLKAQK
-191 LFYILPGPKI
+191 LFYILPDPKI
-201 SKEEFSLPDS
+201 SKQEFSLPDT
-211 VHLNEDGNIPAMNL
+211 VHLSDDGNIPAMNL
-225 SEAEEILRL
+225 AEAEEMLRM
-234 NEAASND
+234 NGVD
-241 CGTEASP
+241 CGGTAASP
-248 KSAASADCGLEKN
+248 KSAAPKN
-261 CGAEERRAQILSL
+261 EHRAQILSL
-274 LRLAMDA
+274 LSLAKDA
-281 CKQGVERVHILDGNV
+281 CKKGVARVHILNGKV

-309 SGTMVYNKGYGDLRP
+309 SGTMVYNNGYGDLRA
-324 MAAQDI
+324 MQSQDI

-348 RNAESLKGELDNY
+348 RTAKQLKADLDNY
-361 IVYNVDGGIHAC
+361 IVYNVDEGIHAC

-386 QAEIC
+386 EATQAEIC

-402 GVGPKLINC
+402 GVGPKLINY
-411 LLDKARAQKIKSVFV
+411 LLDKARAKGVKSVFV

-448 SPERKK
+448 PPERKK
-454 LWNPERGSKVYRKVL
+454 LWNPERGSKVYRISL

>member
-1 MAESAKQIRDVINY
+1 MMENLSESAKQIRDVINY
-15 IKVFK
+15 IKIFK
-20 NALAVIHIDDQIIDS
+20 DALAVIHIDDQIIDS
-35 PLLPSLIHDIALI
+35 ALLPSLIHDIALI

-66 QILDGAKIE
+66 EILDGAKIE
-75 WKIQNGSRVAPESA
+75 WKIQKGSRVAPESA

-107 LSGENRTAV
+107 FAGENRTAV
-116 IGNWVKARGKGVLA
+116 IGNWVKARAKGVLD
-130 GTDYGTAGQID
+130 GTDYGTAGEID

-146 AIRQTLDDGF
+146 VIKQTLDDGF

-161 CIGWNDLGK
+161 CIGWNDLRK

-184 AGLGAQK
+184 CGLKAQK
-191 LFYILPGPKI
+191 LFYILPDPKI
-201 SKEEFSLPDS
+201 SKNEFSLPDS
-211 VHLNEDGNIPAMNL
+211 VHLSDDGNIPAMNL
-225 SEAEEILRL
+225 AEAEEILRM
-234 NEAASND
+234 NGD
-241 CGTEASP
+241 CGTEAN
-248 KSAASADCGLEKN
+248 EH
-261 CGAEERRAQILSL
+261 RAQILSL
-274 LRLAMDA
+274 LCLAKDA
-281 CKQGVERVHILDGNV
+281 CKKGVDRVHILNGKI

-309 SGTMVYNKGYGDLRP
+309 SGTMVYNNGYGDLRAMQP
-324 MAAQDI
+324 QDI

-348 RNAESLKGELDNY
+348 RTAKQLKADLDSY
-361 IVYNVDGGIHAC
+361 IVYNVDEGIHAC
-373 AALKVYQESGASS
+373 AALKVYQESGASGASS

-402 GVGPKLINC
+402 GVGPKIVNY
-411 LLDKARAQKIKSVFV
+411 LLDKARAKKIKSVFV

-448 SPERKK
+448 PAERKK